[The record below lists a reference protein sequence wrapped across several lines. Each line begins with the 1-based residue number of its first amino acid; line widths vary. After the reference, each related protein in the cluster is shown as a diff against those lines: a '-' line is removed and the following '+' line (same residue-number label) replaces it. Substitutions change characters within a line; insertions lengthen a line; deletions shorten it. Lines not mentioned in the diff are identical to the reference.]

1 MRWRDG
7 WIPVAM
13 RRVGL
18 LAPDDAVRELLVRV
32 AQAGVVQVA
41 SSSPESAT
49 GPASTLIRR
58 TQHKPE
64 FAVLAA
70 RAPDLRWCEE
80 HDRLDVAAGEAQLE
94 AVEETGVRHGPVVGF
109 VGWAP
114 ANALA
119 DLAEDLAPIG
129 GAVVAIRRPRG
140 SQPPTLLAEG
150 RARRAFAPLVETYAT
165 PPYRDIDVSVLAGVA
180 YVAVFG
186 MMFADVGHGAL
197 LLAIALTARFG
208 HWRRL
213 NIVRPVWVMVAG
225 AGAASM
231 AFGALYGE
239 CFGPTH
245 AFPVLWLS
253 PLDQPVRLLSIAI
266 AVGALLLAAAYA
278 VASVNRF
285 REGGWRSAIY
295 ASSGLAGA
303 ATFVGLAIVAGGL
316 YIHVAAL
323 AVGGAVIASAAV
335 VVVFVGLFVEAGG
348 GLDGAAQAGVESF
361 DVVVRLGSNV
371 VSFARLAAFGM
382 THAALGQVVWQ
393 STVGAGRHGPL
404 GVTAGV
410 LIFVIGNAVTF
421 SLEALIAGVQ
431 ALRLEYY
438 ELFSRIFVTEGE
450 PFRPWHLAVEAGVP
464 AIDTP
469 MEESCPV
476 G

>member
-1 MRWRDG
+1 MRWPDG
-7 WIPVAM
+7 WTPVAM
-13 RRVGL
+13 QRVGL
-18 LAPDDAVRELLVRV
+18 LAPDDTVRELLLRV
-32 AQAGVVQVA
+32 ARAGVVQMP
-41 SSSPESAT
+41 STSPESAT
-49 GPASTLIRR
+49 GPASVLLRH
-58 TQHKPE
+58 TQQKPKT
-64 FAVLAA
+64 AVLAA
-70 RAPDLRWCEE
+70 QAPDLGWCEQ
-80 HDRLDVAAGEAQLE
+80 HDRLDLAAGEAQLE
-94 AVEETGVRHGPVVGF
+94 AVAETGVTHGEVIGF

-114 ANALA
+114 KDTLAGLA
-119 DLAEDLAPIG
+119 DGLAPIG

-140 SQPPTLLAEG
+140 SQPPTLLAPG
-150 RARRAFAPLVETYAT
+150 SARHAFAPLVETYAT
-165 PPYRDIDVSVLAGVA
+165 PPYRDLDVSVLAGLA
-180 YVAVFG
+180 YMAMFG

-213 NIVRPVWVMVAG
+213 TIVRPVWVMVAG

-231 AFGALYGE
+231 VFGALYGE

-253 PLDQPVRLLSIAI
+253 PLDQPVELLSIAI
-266 AVGALLLAAAYA
+266 GVGALLLAAAYA

-303 ATFVGLAIVAGGL
+303 ATFVGLGTVAGGL
-316 YIHVAAL
+316 YTHMTLVTIAGAAL
-323 AVGGAVIASAAV
+323 ACVAVGVA
-335 VVVFVGLFVEAGG
+335 FVGFFVEAGG
-348 GLDGAAQAGVESF
+348 GFDGATQAGVESF
-361 DVVVRLGSNV
+361 DVVTRLGSNV

-393 STVGAGRHGPL
+393 STVGAGRHGPF
-404 GVTAGV
+404 GVAAAV
-410 LIFVIGNAVTF
+410 LIFVVGNTVTF

-450 PFRPWHLAVEAGVP
+450 PFRPWHLGVEAGVP
-464 AIDTP
+464 VTDSP
-469 MEESCPV
+469 MEASCPV